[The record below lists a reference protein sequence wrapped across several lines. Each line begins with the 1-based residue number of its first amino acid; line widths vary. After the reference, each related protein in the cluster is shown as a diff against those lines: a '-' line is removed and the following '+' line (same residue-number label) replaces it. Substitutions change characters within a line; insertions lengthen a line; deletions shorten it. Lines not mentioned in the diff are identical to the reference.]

1 MRGNPHAFSHGDE
14 IASRIAQ
21 APAVAVI
28 LDYDGTITPIMSQP
42 DLAILADCTRNLL
55 RHLASA
61 DHTHVAIVSGRA
73 LEDVAS
79 KVGLDLI
86 YAGNHG
92 LEIQCQ
98 GTRFK
103 EPTAASYAPALQT
116 IVAAMHQLLDG
127 VEGVL
132 VENKGLSASVH
143 FRKAPREAEETIRF
157 MAEQAVQSDSGR
169 FLLREGKKVIELRP
183 TVAWNKGTAARW
195 ILDRLPPGTLPVCLG
210 DDVTDE
216 DMFNALPNGIT
227 ISVGPNED
235 TAARYHVADVDEA
248 LRFLSSVRD
257 GNVCAAQ

>member
-1 MRGNPHAFSHGDE
+1 MEGNPHASRYRDE
-14 IASRIAQ
+14 IASRIAE

-28 LDYDGTITPIMSQP
+28 LDYDGTITPIVSQP
-42 DLAILADCTRNLL
+42 DLAILADSTRNLL
-55 RHLASA
+55 RDLASA
-61 DHTHVAIVSGRA
+61 DHTDVAIVSGRA

-92 LEIQCQ
+92 LEIQCK

-116 IVAAMHQLLDG
+116 IVAAMHERLDG

-132 VENKGLSASVH
+132 VENKGLTASVH
-143 FRKAPREAEETIRF
+143 FRKAAPDAEATIRYL
-157 MAEQAVQSDSGR
+157 AEQAVRTDSGR

-195 ILDRLPPGTLPVCLG
+195 ILDRLAPGTLAVCLG

-216 DMFNALPNGIT
+216 DMFNALADGIT

-235 TAARYHVADVDEA
+235 TAARYHVANVEEA
-248 LRFLSSVRD
+248 VRFLSSVRD
-257 GNVCAAQ
+257 GQVCAA